1 MADDW
6 EELMTEPGSA
16 RPRAREIG
24 LALPG
29 VPGPLNAITDV
40 AGILVGTTTLI
51 EGEGLLRP
59 GHGPVRT
66 GVTAILPRGRSPEM
80 IPAWAGI
87 AALNGNGEMTGS
99 HWIADGG
106 HFYGPIVLTNTHSVG
121 IAHHAAIGWM
131 IDTYPAFRREHVF
144 AMPVVAETYDGV
156 LNDINGRHVREQHVR
171 AALDGA
177 TGGPVPEGAVGGGTG
192 MICYELKGGTGT
204 SSRRVGD
211 HTVAALVQANH
222 GMRDW
227 LTVLGVP
234 VGRVLRD
241 DRLQRRESGSIIV
254 VLATDAPM
262 MPHQLQRLAR
272 RATIGIGRQGT
283 PGGNGSGDIFLA
295 FSTANPIPHA
305 DLDWGAHDFRFLA
318 DPMFDPY
325 YLAAVE
331 ATEEAV
337 LNAMLAG
344 RDFTTLKP
352 PGKTCRALTADVL
365 LDAMAKAPKPVDN
378 G

>member
-1 MADDW
+1 
-6 EELMTEPGSA
+6 MTESRVA
-16 RPRAREIG
+16 KPRAREIG
-24 LALPG
+24 LAMPG

-51 EGEGLLRP
+51 EGEGLLRT

-66 GVTAILPRGRSPEM
+66 GVTAILPRGRSTAM

-87 AALNGNGEMTGS
+87 SALNGNGEMTGS

-106 HFYGPIVLTNTHSVG
+106 HFYGPIILTNTHSVG
-121 IAHHAAIGWM
+121 IAHHAAVGWM
-131 IDTYPAFRREHVF
+131 IDTYPAFADEHVF

-156 LNDINGRHVREQHVR
+156 LNDVNGRHIREEHVR
-171 AALDGA
+171 AALDSA
-177 TGGPVPEGAVGGGTG
+177 TDGPVQEGAVGGGTG
-192 MICYELKGGTGT
+192 MICYEFKGGTGT

-211 HTVAALVQANH
+211 HTVAALIQANH

-241 DRLQRRESGSIIV
+241 DRLRRRESGSIIV
-254 VLATDAPM
+254 ILATDAPM

-272 RATIGIGRQGT
+272 RAAIGIGRHGT
-283 PGGNGSGDIFLA
+283 PGGNNSGDIFLA
-295 FSTANPIPHA
+295 FSTANPIPRA
-305 DLDWGAHDFRFLA
+305 DLESGVHDFRFLA
-318 DPMFDPY
+318 DAMFDPY

-337 LNAMLAG
+337 LNAMLAA

-352 PGKTCRALTADVL
+352 AGKTCRALDADLL
-365 LDAMAKAPKPVDN
+365 LDALAKAPKPVAR
-378 G
+378 